1 MDERWLSDE
10 EQQAWRRLAA
20 VLELLPGALDAQLVR
35 DAGLTHFDYLALAM
49 LSEAPERTLRMS
61 ALAAGTNATLARLS
75 NVVRRLEGRGLVRRV
90 PSPDDGRATD
100 VVLTDAGWD
109 KVVGTAP
116 GHVAT
121 VRRLVFDAL
130 DPSQVDQLRVIGEQ
144 LLARLD
150 PDHRMLALQRPGT

>member
-1 MDERWLSDE
+1 VETRWLSDE

-49 LSEAPERTLRMS
+49 LSEAPGRTLRMS

-100 VVLTDAGWD
+100 VELTDAGWE
-109 KVVGTAP
+109 KVVETAP
-116 GHVAT
+116 GHVGT

-130 DPSQVDQLRVIGEQ
+130 DASQVDQLRVIGEQ

-150 PDHRMLALQRPGT
+150 PDHRMLALQRPDA

>member
-1 MDERWLSDE
+1 VDERWLSDE

-49 LSEAPERTLRMS
+49 LSEAPDRTLRMS

-109 KVVGTAP
+109 KVVETAP
-116 GHVAT
+116 GHVGT

-150 PDHRMLALQRPGT
+150 PDHRMLALQRP

>member
-1 MDERWLSDE
+1 MDETWLTRT

-20 VLELLPGALDAQLVR
+20 VLELLPGALDSQLVR

-49 LSEAPERTLRMS
+49 LSEAPGRTLRMT

-75 NVVRRLEGRGLVRRV
+75 NVVRRLEGRGLVRRT

-100 VVLTDAGWD
+100 VVLTDQGWD

-116 GHVAT
+116 GHVET
-121 VRRLVFDAL
+121 VRGLVFDAL
-130 DPSQVDQLRVIGEQ
+130 DPAQVDELGAICER
-144 LLARLD
+144 LLDRLD
-150 PDHRMLALQRPGT
+150 PDHRMLAFQRPAG

>member
-1 MDERWLSDE
+1 VDERWLSDE

-49 LSEAPERTLRMS
+49 LSEAPDRTLRMS

-116 GHVAT
+116 GHVGT

-150 PDHRMLALQRPGT
+150 PDHRMLALQRP

>member
-1 MDERWLSDE
+1 
-10 EQQAWRRLAA
+10 

-100 VVLTDAGWD
+100 VVLTGAGWD
-109 KVVGTAP
+109 KVVETAP

-130 DPSQVDQLRVIGEQ
+130 DPSQVDQLRVIGDQ

-150 PDHRMLALQRPGT
+150 PDHRMLALQQPGT

>member
-1 MDERWLSDE
+1 VDERWLSDE

-49 LSEAPERTLRMS
+49 LSEAPDRTLRMS

-100 VVLTDAGWD
+100 VVLTETGWD
-109 KVVGTAP
+109 KVVETAP
-116 GHVAT
+116 GHVGT

-150 PDHRMLALQRPGT
+150 PDHRMLALQRP